1 MDIKTKL
8 YITKVFDHNLVAIYK
23 SKVTLTLNKPAH
35 LGICILDLSKVLM
48 YEFHYDFVKNKY
60 GNNSRLL
67 FIDTG
72 SVMYKIKTEN
82 IYEDII
88 KYKEMLDFR
97 DYSAESK
104 YYDDLNKLIVGKMKD
119 ETGGVSEFV
128 ELKLQMD
135 SFLVDDNCE
144 HKKKTEDK
152 NVVATISHSEY
163 KNVLLNN
170 KIFKHLMNRIQSKNH
185 KIGTYKIN
193 KISLPCFDDKIYIRN
208 NRYDGF

>member
-67 FIDTG
+67 FIGTG

-97 DYSAESK
+97 DYSAKSK
-104 YYDDLNKLIVGKMKD
+104 YYDDSNKLIVGKMKD

-144 HKKKTEDK
+144 HKKKT
-152 NVVATISHSEY
+152 VRTRM
-163 KNVLLNN
+163 LL
-170 KIFKHLMNRIQSKNH
+170 QQ
-185 KIGTYKIN
+185 
-193 KISLPCFDDKIYIRN
+193 
-208 NRYDGF
+208 